1 NATDLDAA
9 LEETRKRHENLRA
22 VVLLSDGDWN
32 TGNAPA
38 SAATRLRAAQ
48 VPVYAVP
55 LGSEEALPDIEVTS
69 LEPPTFS
76 VVGKAVQIPFA
87 LRSTLAFDYQ
97 VEVTLTLDSGAT
109 LKREVVVPAQGQVR
123 DMFFWTPDEVGDVK
137 VSLDVPP
144 HQDEL
149 LKENNRAEVA
159 VAIKQESIKV
169 LVVESTPRWEYRYL
183 RNALERDPGVDVRCM
198 LFHPGLSAR
207 GGGANYLKQFPQ
219 AVEELSEYDV
229 IFLGDVGV
237 GPSQLTAEDC
247 ARIRGIVENQASG
260 LIFLP
265 GMSGRQR
272 ELLSTELKDLYPV
285 LLDDQNPHGFG
296 TGHKASYLLTEMGT
310 SSLLT
315 KLGDTPEENVA
326 IWTRL
331 PGFQWRS
338 PAYRARA
345 GTDVLAIH
353 QQSRAPI
360 LVTKTF
366 GTGKVLFMGT
376 DGAWRWREGV
386 EDQYHYRFWGQ
397 VARWMAYQ
405 RHMAE
410 GESLRIFYTP
420 DRPTSGNVVTLNA
433 TVLDAAG
440 APLVNGE
447 VAATLVDPQGATTQ
461 LKFQSAGDGWGLY
474 QSRFRPET
482 SGDYRLT
489 VHCDTTSSS
498 LETVIPV
505 QGTQREM
512 VGKPARPDV
521 LAEIAAITRGAV
533 IPAERID
540 SICDVV
546 LQLPPREAT
555 VRRKA
560 IWASPWWAGTLIA
573 GLAIFWAGRKM
584 TGAI

>member
-1 NATDLDAA
+1 
-9 LEETRKRHENLRA
+9 
-22 VVLLSDGDWN
+22 
-32 TGNAPA
+32 
-38 SAATRLRAAQ
+38 
-48 VPVYAVP
+48 
-55 LGSEEALPDIEVTS
+55 
-69 LEPPTFS
+69 
-76 VVGKAVQIPFA
+76 
-87 LRSTLAFDYQ
+87 
-97 VEVTLTLDSGAT
+97 
-109 LKREVVVPAQGQVR
+109 
-123 DMFFWTPDEVGDVK
+123 
-137 VSLDVPP
+137 
-144 HQDEL
+144 
-149 LKENNRAEVA
+149 
-159 VAIKQESIKV
+159 ESIKV

-272 ELLSTELKDLYPV
+272 ELLSTELNDLYPV

-405 RHMAE
+405 RHMAK
-410 GESLRIFYTP
+410 GEMLRMFYTP
-420 DRPTSGNVVTLNA
+420 DRPEPGHTVTLNA
-433 TVLDAAG
+433 IVLDPTG
-440 APLVNGE
+440 TPLNGGT
-447 VAATLVDPQGATTQ
+447 VTADIKDPQGIVQ
-461 LKFQSAGDGWGLY
+461 KVRFQPGGGEWGLY
-474 QSRFRPET
+474 TCRFTPNRI
-482 SGDYRLT
+482 GDYQVTLF
-489 VHCDTTSSS
+489 CKETTAV
-498 LETVIPV
+498 LEARVGV
-505 QGTQREM
+505 QGEVREKI
-512 VGKPARPDV
+512 GRPARYDV
-521 LAEIAAITRGAV
+521 MREVAKLSRGEFISYDEAEKLQDQI
-533 IPAERID
+533 
-540 SICDVV
+540 
-546 LQLPPREAT
+546 LQLPPPEPT
-555 VRRKA
+555 VRRRQ
-560 IWASPWWAGTLIA
+560 IWASPYWAGALI
-573 GLAIFWAGRKM
+573 GIMGIFWVGRKM
-584 TGAI
+584 KGAI